1 MNKNQILSEIIRV
14 FDIEIKALELLKES
28 LNNDIEKICLELIGC
43 EGKVIITGMGKS
55 GHIGKKMSATFSSL
69 GTPSFFLHPAEALH
83 GDLGMVTNKDI
94 VIAISYSGE
103 SQEVI
108 DILQNLKIIGS
119 KIIAITGNEKSTL
132 GQKSDYIIKFPKI
145 QEACSLDLAPTSS
158 TTCSIVLGD
167 ALAVAISKMKDF
179 KKNDFALF
187 HPAGS
192 LGKTLLTK
200 VQDIMFDKENHAEVS
215 DKVTVQ
221 DAIME
226 MCKKQLSLVN
236 IIDENRYL
244 LGVITDGDLRRIV
257 SKNNDI
263 YLLNI
268 KKILNTTPSCIN
280 SKELAVDALKLMNEK
295 GITSLPVL
303 DDKKAVVGTIRMQEI
318 LNTGIYN
325 SEK

>member
-1 MNKNQILSEIIRV
+1 
-14 FDIEIKALELLKES
+14 
-28 LNNDIEKICLELIGC
+28 
-43 EGKVIITGMGKS
+43 
-55 GHIGKKMSATFSSL
+55 
-69 GTPSFFLHPAEALH
+69 LHPAEALH

-103 SQEVI
+103 SQEVV

-192 LGKTLLTK
+192 LGKTLITK

-257 SKNNDI
+257 SKNNGI

-295 GITSLPVL
+295 GITALPVL
-303 DDKKAVVGTIRMQEI
+303 DNKKVVVGTIRMQEI
-318 LNTGIYN
+318 LNTGVYN

>member
-1 MNKNQILSEIIRV
+1 MNKNEILSEITRV

-28 LNNDIEKICLELIGC
+28 LDNNIEKICLELMEC

-103 SQEVI
+103 SQEVV

-215 DKVTVQ
+215 AEVTIQ

-236 IIDENRYL
+236 VIDKNRHL
-244 LGVITDGDLRRIV
+244 LGVITDGDLRRVI

-268 KKILNTTPSCIN
+268 KKILNTNPSYIN
-280 SKELAVDALKLMNEK
+280 YKELAVDALKLMKEK
-295 GITSLPVL
+295 EITALPVL
-303 DDKKAVVGTIRMQEI
+303 DDKKEVVGTIRMQEI
-318 LNTGIYN
+318 INTGIYN